1 MRLVLIACLVLAV
14 TGCVDF
20 TQQSLQSLARE
31 RQVQENAAAVSRW
44 DLFLNSRIDD
54 LYARISILEM
64 APVRPACRGR

>member
-1 MRLVLIACLVLAV
+1 MRLVLIACLVLAA

-20 TQQSLQSLARE
+20 TAQSLQRE

-54 LYARISILEM
+54 LYARVAILEM
-64 APVRPACRGR
+64 AAGRPACRGR

>member
-1 MRLVLIACLVLAV
+1 MMLRPVLAGAMFALA
-14 TGCVDF
+14 GCVDF
-20 TQQSLQSLARE
+20 TAQSLQRE

-64 APVRPACRGR
+64 AAGRPACRGR